1 MKNILHKDVLQKII
15 LYNQNL
21 CEGYFF
27 VAFTGIIKMK
37 IMDNSQFNRW
47 LAKQAFGLW
56 YR

>member
-1 MKNILHKDVLQKII
+1 MKNVLHKEVLQKII
-15 LYNQNL
+15 FYNQNL
-21 CEGYFF
+21 WEGYFF

-37 IMDNSQFNRW
+37 IMDNSQFNRR

>member
-1 MKNILHKDVLQKII
+1 MKNILHNDDLQKII
-15 LYNQNL
+15 FYNQNL

-37 IMDNSQFNRW
+37 IMDNSQFNRQ

>member
-1 MKNILHKDVLQKII
+1 MKNVLHKDVLQKII
-15 LYNQNL
+15 FYNQNL

-37 IMDNSQFNRW
+37 IMDNSQFNRR

-56 YR
+56 YW

>member
-15 LYNQNL
+15 FYNQNL